1 MSIKLVF
8 GVLIIYDNYAHRGI
22 AKLIRH
28 GILTPTFAGLSPA
41 TPANN
46 YMLFSSKSLCCLF
59 LNLNQFIKPYVSL
72 AKYPINEIANGQY

>member
-41 TPANN
+41 TPAKIKF
-46 YMLFSSKSLCCLF
+46 LLRILF
-59 LNLNQFIKPYVSL
+59 LVFVLI
-72 AKYPINEIANGQY
+72 